1 MAPHRIA
8 IVTDSSA
15 YIPTEA
21 VSDYHITVI
30 PVWMIWDGE
39 NLRDGVDIDPT
50 SFYQRLA
57 TSKTLPTTSQP
68 TPGEF
73 VSIFKQESETADT
86 IVCVLVSSK
95 LSGTYESAMM
105 AKEQLPNLDI
115 RIVDSAF
122 SSMGLGF
129 CVLAAAQA
137 AESGKSADEV
147 VAAAVQMSHK
157 MHLLIVVDTLEFLHR
172 SGRIKATKRALGTL
186 LQVKPILHFE
196 EGLIQSL
203 SSERTMKKALSRM
216 LDIAEKRLGDK
227 KMAQAAVVDVDAK
240 NRGDQVAEIIHD
252 RFTPPNILRSGVS
265 PVVGAIVGPGTIG
278 VAFYSED

>member
-39 NLRDGVDIDPT
+39 NLRDGLDIDPT

>member
-15 YIPTEA
+15 YIPPEA
-21 VSDYHITVI
+21 LSDLDLTII

-73 VSIFKQESETADT
+73 VSVFKQEAENADT

-95 LSGTYESAMM
+95 LSGTYDSAVM
-105 AKEQLPNLDI
+105 AKEQLPDLDI
-115 RIVDSAF
+115 HIVDSTF

-137 AESGKSADEV
+137 AKSGKSADEV
-147 VAAAVQMSHK
+147 VAAAVEMSNK

-203 SSERTMKKALSRM
+203 SSERTMKKAISRI
-216 LDIAEKRLGDK
+216 LDLAEERLGGK
-227 KMAQAAVVDVDAK
+227 KMAQAAVVDVNAIS
-240 NRGDQVAEIIHD
+240 RGDQVAESIRD
-252 RFTPPNILRSGVS
+252 RFAPSTILRSGVS

-278 VAFYSED
+278 VAFFAEN